1 MIKLFISKLSDNL
14 DTPLLSTIMILVV
27 IGLTVLASA
36 SQENFYLLGNQFFN
50 IIFGILVLYIFANL
64 QPRYILFYAP
74 YLYIICLILL
84 LLVSIIGIESHG
96 AKRWIDL
103 GLINFQPS
111 ELMKISLPLF
121 IGSIYHYNQ
130 NNISIKV
137 HTLSLIAILIPFLI
151 ILKQP
156 DLGTAIM
163 IGASGFTIIF
173 LAGLHWKVISSSIF
187 LFLLSAPLVW
197 NMLYDYQQNRIL
209 NLLDPTKDP
218 YGTGYHSIQSIIAI
232 GSGGLFGK
240 GWGNSSQSNL
250 NFLPETTTDFI
261 FSVFAEEFGFI
272 GIVLIFLLYSFIFY
286 RCFTLASRMQNTFSK
301 LVAASLSFSL
311 FVATFIN
318 IGMIS
323 GILPIVGIPLPF
335 ISYGGT
341 SMVVSMASIG
351 IIIGLYSNKSLIA
364 N

>member
-121 IGSIYHYNQ
+121 IGSIYHHHQ
-130 NNISIKV
+130 NNISIKA
-137 HTLSLIAILIPFLI
+137 HTFSLIAILIPFLI

-163 IGASGFTIIF
+163 VGASGFIIIF

-187 LFLLSAPLVW
+187 LFLLSVPFIW
-197 NMLYDYQQNRIL
+197 NTLYDYQQNRIL
-209 NLLDPTKDP
+209 SLLDPTKDP
-218 YGTGYHSIQSIIAI
+218 FGSGYHSIQSIIAI
-232 GSGGLFGK
+232 GSGGFFGK

-250 NFLPETTTDFI
+250 DFLPETTTDFI
-261 FSVFAEEFGFI
+261 LSVFAEEFGFI

>member
-1 MIKLFISKLSDNL
+1 MIKQFLSKISDNL
-14 DTPLLSTIMILVV
+14 DASLLISMAALLV
-27 IGLTVLASA
+27 IGITILASA
-36 SQENFYLLGNQFFN
+36 GQENLYLLGNQLFN
-50 IIFGILVLYIFANL
+50 IIIGLSALFITANL
-64 QPRYILFYAP
+64 QPRRILFYAP

-103 GLINFQPS
+103 GPINFQPS
-111 ELMKISLPLF
+111 ELMKIALPLC
-121 IGSIYHYNQ
+121 IASIYHHYQ
-130 NNISIKV
+130 NNISIKA
-137 HTLSLIAILIPFLI
+137 HTFSLIAIIIPFLV

-156 DLGTAIM
+156 DLGTALM
-163 IGASGFTIIF
+163 IGASGLTIVF
-173 LAGLHWKVISSSIF
+173 LAGLPWKFIFSSIA
-187 LFLLSAPLVW
+187 LFFLSAPFIW
-197 NMLYDYQQNRIL
+197 NALYVYQQNRIL
-209 NLLDPTKDP
+209 TLLDPSKDP

-232 GSGGLFGK
+232 GSGGFFGK
-240 GWGNSSQSNL
+240 GWGNSSQSKL

-272 GIVLIFLLYSFIFY
+272 GIILIFLLYFFLFY
-286 RCFTLASRMQNTFSK
+286 RCFTLASKMQNTFSK
-301 LVAASLSFSL
+301 LVVASLSVSL
-311 FVATFIN
+311 FVATFVN

-323 GILPIVGIPLPF
+323 GIMPIVGIPLPF

-351 IIIGLYSNKSLIA
+351 IIVGLYSNKSLIA